1 MTGRFLL
8 EVKRGDTLLS
18 CFSSHTV
25 NKCPFHDLF
34 SVTFSSF
41 LLMMLFFKMTPKHSA
56 QALSR
61 IPKHKKAVMCLKEK
75 IHVLDKLCSGMNKV
89 TALLAMSSMLVTQ
102 PTMYIK

>member
-25 NKCPFHDLF
+25 NKCPFRDLF

-41 LLMMLFFKMTPKHSA
+41 LLMMFFKMAPKHSA
-56 QALSR
+56 
-61 IPKHKKAVMCLKEK
+61 
-75 IHVLDKLCSGMNKV
+75 
-89 TALLAMSSMLVTQ
+89 
-102 PTMYIK
+102 